1 MLWRQPM
8 LDLDRQ
14 LVPIPKGLVTSVGRQ
29 LAVTE
34 KLLVNQLNPPLLVPQ
49 FWHPGAVTSL
59 AFSPDSKT
67 IAFVDQDY
75 AVHLWDIEIGA
86 CLRVLVGQS
95 EEIHAIAFSPGGRMI
110 AALGWSGHIVRW
122 EVGEGK
128 LLNEFSWSL
137 GEIKTIAFTSDDQ
150 VIGLVQDGDKISV
163 WDIEKE
169 FCLQVLDE
177 SSVNIFRA
185 AFSPD
190 GRLVFA
196 VFKNSTVVLWETEG
210 GRCLFRAEDC
220 WFDLDEI
227 ADFHP
232 ALSNGGQMIAKGGNV
247 REILSWYTGSTECLR
262 VIKVLSLK
270 EKMSVAFSFDG
281 RMVAAGGTGNISLW
295 DVETG
300 ECLRELGYS
309 AKIHSVGFSA
319 NNQLIVLGS
328 WNGID
333 CFREAGNGNTSRSLE
348 YKLPQ
353 YSDVVFAPGGEIVA
367 VMSGGTIRL
376 WETSSGRCIQI
387 LATHSGWVR
396 SVTFSPDGMT
406 FASGGDDGTV
416 RLWEIDSGKCKRVL
430 DVKSGGIGSVTISP
444 DGLTLASVGED
455 DTLRLWAVDSGE
467 CLWET
472 NDPNLELLTFLAFSP
487 DGQTVVSVADESII
501 CLWNTVS
508 GELIKVVDFG
518 EERIDSVDFFDGLT
532 IIGRNEGVFS
542 LDIESGE
549 YLWKNVRLWSSLRLW
564 LSLRDVFAISPDGR
578 LIELGYGDGKIQLLK
593 ALTGECVADIF
604 YFPDDSWAIIAPD
617 GRYDSSDFGESS
629 WLRWTVSMK
638 SYPVTKFKERY
649 YTPGLLAQLTANG

>member
-1 MLWRQPM
+1 MS
-8 LDLDRQ
+8 DHDKQ
-14 LVPIPKGLVTSVGRQ
+14 LVPSPKGLVTSVGRQ

-34 KLLVNQLNPPLLVPQ
+34 KLLVNQLNSPLLVPQ
-49 FWHPGAVTSL
+49 FWHPGSITSI
-59 AFSPDSKT
+59 AISPDSKT

-75 AVHLWDIEIGA
+75 AVQLWDIEIGA

-122 EVGEGK
+122 EVVEGK
-128 LLNEFSWSL
+128 LLNEFNWSS

-150 VIGLVQDGDKISV
+150 VIGLVKDGDKISI

-196 VFKNSTVVLWETEG
+196 VFKNSTIVLWETESG
-210 GRCLFRAEDC
+210 KCLFRAEDC
-220 WFDLDEI
+220 WLDPDEI

-270 EKMSVAFSFDG
+270 EKVPVAFSFDG

-300 ECLRELGYS
+300 ACLRELGYS
-309 AKIHSVGFSA
+309 AKIKSVSFSSD
-319 NNQLIVLGS
+319 NQLIVLGS
-328 WNGID
+328 WNRID
-333 CFREAGNGNTSRSLE
+333 CFREAGNRNTSRSLE
-348 YKLPQ
+348 YGLPQ
-353 YSDVVFAPGGEIVA
+353 DSDVVFAPGGEIVA
-367 VMSGGTIRL
+367 VMSGGTIQIC
-376 WETSSGRCIQI
+376 ETSSGRCIQI
-387 LATHSGWVR
+387 LAAHSGWVR

-406 FASGGDDGTV
+406 LASVGNDDIV
-416 RLWEIDSGKCKRVL
+416 RLWDINSGKCKLVL
-430 DVKSGGIGSVTISP
+430 NAQSVGIGSVTISP

-472 NDPNLELLTFLAFSP
+472 NDPNLELLTFVEFSP
-487 DGQTVVSVADESII
+487 DGQTVVSVADECII
-501 CLWNTVS
+501 CLWSTVS

-518 EERIDSVDFFDGLT
+518 EERIDSVYFFDGRT
-532 IIGRNEGVFS
+532 IIGRNEGVFF
-542 LDIESGE
+542 LDIENGE

-578 LIELGYGDGKIQLLK
+578 LIALGYGDGKIQLLK
-593 ALTGECVADIF
+593 VSTGDYLADIF
-604 YFPDDSWAIIAPD
+604 FFPDDSWAVITPD
-617 GRYDSSDFGESS
+617 GRYDSSDFGESP
-629 WLRWTVSMK
+629 WLRWTVSLK
-638 SYPVTKFKERY
+638 SYPVTKFKGRY